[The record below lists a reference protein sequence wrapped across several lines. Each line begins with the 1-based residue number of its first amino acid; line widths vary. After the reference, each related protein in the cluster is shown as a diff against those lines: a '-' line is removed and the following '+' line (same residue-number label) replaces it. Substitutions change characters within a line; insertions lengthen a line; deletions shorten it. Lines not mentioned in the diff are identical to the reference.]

1 MSQEVNLRGFPAY
14 GLAIVL
20 HKNVATAQ
28 FYLDSTSYHTC
39 LDN

>member
-1 MSQEVNLRGFPAY
+1 MSQEVNLRGFPAD

-20 HKNVATAQ
+20 HNNVTTAQ
-28 FYLDSTSYHTC
+28 FHLDSLSSPTC